1 MSQGGFYT
9 STVPVTSNDYE
20 LNTTCLYNVTNTTV
34 SDEEENTNILDEVS
48 SYLWKTI
55 SLPLFVVGMIG
66 NLLNLV
72 VLKRMKFWQK
82 STLFFLAV
90 LAFAD
95 MTVLCV
101 GLSRYWIKNV
111 FDFDLRTISDA
122 GCKINFFV
130 IYISMQ
136 YSSWILVCVT
146 LERFI
151 KTNFP
156 FRYAS
161 IVSVRRSAV
170 LLVIIFI
177 ILTGIN
183 GHLFF
188 TNGLINNR
196 TDCDAIT
203 SKFHDFEEFAY
214 TYMDFAFLS
223 AIPFVSM
230 AIMNIAIYRKLRSS
244 DLWRRRSGFNQRGV
258 ESMHKFS
265 MKLTRMLFF
274 TSIYFLAATV
284 PVSIYF
290 IVDSYYKPPEGS
302 QSAAKM
308 DIAWTST
315 YLFQFTNYT
324 VNFYLYTAVNMRY
337 RHQLK
342 LLFGCKPLG
351 SSRDRGRIYSLQD
364 NSSSRRQQKESTTNS
379 NAVQKG
385 IENSVFVTEESVEV

>member
-20 LNTTCLYNVTNTTV
+20 LNTTCLYNVTNTTA

-55 SLPLFVVGMIG
+55 SLPLFLVGMIG

-95 MTVLCV
+95 ITVLCV

-156 FRYAS
+156 FR
-161 IVSVRRSAV
+161 
-170 LLVIIFI
+170 
-177 ILTGIN
+177 IN

-274 TSIYFLAATV
+274 TTSTV

-351 SSRDRGRIYSLQD
+351 
-364 NSSSRRQQKESTTNS
+364 RQQKESTTNS
-379 NAVQKG
+379 NAVQRG